1 MNPSNQSNT
10 WLPNVILVL
19 CVAMPWLNPFASSPS
34 TAVIPLL
41 VSWMLAACALLAVV
55 ELPFLK
61 LKRAKPQW
69 MIPSRAIATV
79 MLVWLAASLVW
90 VPQVVD
96 SALTAGLMASLLC
109 VWLMVSVGRRAA
121 LDDSVLRCV
130 VVGLLAAAVI
140 SAVLGVL
147 QYLGMARELSPWV
160 NQPLKGDA
168 FANLRQRNQFASL
181 TSIGLVALL
190 AWVAVHS
197 QTRTMTRGGWAM
209 ALLCLNALAAGVA
222 CSLSRTGAMQWV
234 LVGVVLA
241 VWAWCSSNLEAES
254 GSRSASGDVFS
265 ISKAKAKGLMWLA
278 LAAPLLVAVW
288 SVLMPWLALQTT
300 GEQGASMILRV
311 TGQAQDYAACGG
323 RRVLWANVL
332 ALIAQKPW
340 LGWGWGETDYAH
352 FMTAYNGLRFCD
364 LLDNAHN
371 LPLHLALEFGLPF
384 ALAVMAIVAM
394 WVLRRKPWQE
404 RQPWRVMAW
413 CLLLVLGLH
422 SLLEYPLWYGP
433 FQMTLGLA
441 IGLLWARPNSTDAPE
456 APVTHAGQATPMW
469 LAALLFIACLFAAW
483 DFNRVG
489 QIYRQAASRDAPYRD
504 NPLHHAKQSWLF
516 KNQADFAELTTQTVT
531 AENAAQLYAQGKRLM
546 HYSPEA
552 RVVQRV
558 IDSAQLLGH
567 TEEAQTL
574 TERLQDVKQG
584 APR

>member
-1 MNPSNQSNT
+1 MNSSTTQSLWVRNA
-10 WLPNVILVL
+10 ILVL
-19 CVAMPWLNPFASSPS
+19 CIAMPWLNPFASSPS
-34 TAVIPLL
+34 TAVIPLV
-41 VSWMLAACALLAVV
+41 VSWMLAACALLVVV
-55 ELPFLK
+55 ELPVVKTRWTLTE
-61 LKRAKPQW
+61 RVV
-69 MIPSRAIATV
+69 SS
-79 MLVWLAASLVW
+79 MLLLWLAASLLW

-96 SALTAGLMASLLC
+96 RALTMGLVASLIC
-109 VWLMVSVGRRAA
+109 VWLMVAVGRRAA
-121 LDDSVLRCV
+121 VDDLLMRWLVA
-130 VVGLLAAAVI
+130 GLLVAAVV
-140 SAVLGVL
+140 SAVLGAL
-147 QYLGMARELSPWV
+147 QYLGLARELSPWV

-181 TSIGLVALL
+181 TSMGLVALL
-190 AWVAVHS
+190 GWVAAQSKGH
-197 QTRTMTRGGWAM
+197 TMTRGGWAL
-209 ALLCLNALAAGVA
+209 ALLLLNVLAAGVA
-222 CSLSRTGAMQWV
+222 CSVSRTGAMQWL
-234 LVGVVLA
+234 LVGVLMA
-241 VWAWCSSNLEAES
+241 AW
-254 GSRSASGDVFS
+254 GWRSAKQDKVFG
-265 ISKAKAKGLMWLA
+265 KGLVWLA
-278 LAAPLLVAVW
+278 LAGPWLVVLW
-288 SVLMPWLALQTT
+288 SVMMPWLALQTT
-300 GEQGASMILRV
+300 GDWGASMILRV

-332 ALIAQKPW
+332 ALIAQQPW

-352 FMTAYNGLRFCD
+352 FMTGYNGLRFCD

-371 LPLHLALEFGLPF
+371 FPLHLALEFGVPF

-441 IGLLWARPNSTDAPE
+441 IGLLWATPNEPD
-456 APVTHAGQATPMW
+456 APVTHVGQATPMW
-469 LAALLFIACLFAAW
+469 LAALLFISCLFAAW

-489 QIYRQAASRDAPYRD
+489 QIYRQAASRDVPYRD
-504 NPLHHAKQSWLF
+504 NPLHHAKLSWLF

-531 AENAAQLYAQGKRLM
+531 ADNAAQMYAQGKRLM

-558 IDSAQLLGH
+558 IDSAQLLGYS
-567 TEEAQTL
+567 EGARIL